1 MSSIRVSNIEA
12 KADASSP
19 TVNEKVTIKNSSGN
33 ILMQLD
39 GATAGVTTIGIN
51 STAASFTVDSGQNIN
66 FTGIITAPTVSAT
79 TLRVGTGV
87 TISAGIVTA
96 SSDVKIGTK
105 SVSTTS
111 KAIAIAIIFGG

>member
-33 ILMQLD
+33 VMLQLD

-51 STAASFTVDSGQNIN
+51 STGPTFTVDSGQNIN
-66 FTGIITAPTVSAT
+66 FTGIITAAN
-79 TLRVGTGV
+79 
-87 TISAGIVTA
+87 IN
-96 SSDVKIGTK
+96 KIGRAH
-105 SVSTTS
+105 V
-111 KAIAIAIIFGG
+111 